1 MTPDGTP
8 IIGKAS
14 ESYDN
19 VWLNTGHGTLGWTM
33 ACGSGQILADLLVNK
48 KTAIFSDDLA
58 LSRYNKAGEK
68 YNAKT
73 ANLTHA

>member
-14 ESYDN
+14 AVHDN

-33 ACGSGQILADLLVNK
+33 ACGSGQILADLLVSK

-73 ANLTHA
+73 TNLTHA